1 MKEINVTTKYT
12 DEKIKK
18 FLNVYY
24 FDKIKT
30 IRIVLNIFI
39 VIVIINFFTKDE
51 RTTIDIISFL
61 FSLIGLLEL
70 NTNFLPLFN
79 YYKLKKKKDNI
90 INTEVSY
97 VFKKNNFKISTNKD
111 EYIDYDK
118 LSKVIETNFD
128 YYLYINNSRSLIVG
142 KDNLSKKDIEI
153 LTGIFK
159 DKVSTYIY
167 KKNV

>member
-30 IRIVLNIFI
+30 IRIVLNILI

-118 LSKVIETNFD
+118 LIKVIETNFD

>member
-24 FDKIKT
+24 FDKVRT

-111 EYIDYDK
+111 E
-118 LSKVIETNFD
+118 SN
-128 YYLYINNSRSLIVG
+128 
-142 KDNLSKKDIEI
+142 
-153 LTGIFK
+153 
-159 DKVSTYIY
+159 
-167 KKNV
+167 

>member
-24 FDKIKT
+24 FDKVRT

>member
-70 NTNFLPLFN
+70 NTNFLPLFS

-128 YYLYINNSRSLIVG
+128 YYLYISNSRSLIVG

>member
-1 MKEINVTTKYT
+1 MKEIKVTTKYT

-30 IRIVLNIFI
+30 IRIVLNILI

-128 YYLYINNSRSLIVG
+128 YYLYISNSRSLIVG

>member
-24 FDKIKT
+24 FDKVRT

-118 LSKVIETNFD
+118 LIKVIETNFD

>member
-128 YYLYINNSRSLIVG
+128 YYLYISNSRSLIVG